1 MPSEADTLGHRT
13 SESWVPGLRC
23 ASTGCGERRLWH
35 QVVAGPF
42 DDLGSAR
49 QGEARLRQL
58 PGYADAHLIQH

>member
-1 MPSEADTLGHRT
+1 MASEADTLA
-13 SESWVPGLRC
+13 SELRGLGYR
-23 ASTGCGERRLWH
+23 ASVAPPRGLWH

>member
-1 MPSEADTLGHRT
+1 
-13 SESWVPGLRC
+13 
-23 ASTGCGERRLWH
+23 LWH